1 MISAPAGI
9 TLDGATRATVC
20 DDTVGRAVGRVVGGV
35 VFAAASNGGV
45 AAGKFQVAALRA
57 RMVAG
62 DVASPGT
69 RAVGASGVLGGIGE
83 RDSVVAK
90 DVALLNVG
98 MVWDVRSAWDVDAL
112 ASSSSSRR
120 IGSCRLCWEEAAE
133 LVNDDP
139 RGSLKTGGGGV
150 GIASSFD
157 GFLRL
162 LDWVVEV
169 VLASFFGLPRFWG
182 TCGTP
187 SDNIASTSSAA
198 AVALFFGLA
207 RFFGALAGVVASAS
221 IESTDADADAP
232 DESDAATV
240 AFCFLCRFA
249 GSAVVRCPSGSPCFR
264 KQSSIV
270 HSTRPAGS
278 KCEPSLLSHM
288 LQSSPSGSCRSI
300 STAGRG

>member
-9 TLDGATRATVC
+9 TLDGATRAVLC
-20 DDTVGRAVGRVVGGV
+20 DATVGRAIGGV
-35 VFAAASNGGV
+35 VFVAATAASNGGV
-45 AAGKFQVAALRA
+45 AAWKLQVAALRA

-69 RAVGASGVLGGIGE
+69 RAVGVSGVLGGIGE

-98 MVWDVRSAWDVDAL
+98 MVWDVRSAWDVDAVG
-112 ASSSSSRR
+112 SSSSSRR
-120 IGSCRLCWEEAAE
+120 IGSCRLFCEEAAE

-169 VLASFFGLPRFWG
+169 VLASFLGLPRFWG

-198 AVALFFGLA
+198 AFTLFFGLA
-207 RFFGALAGVVASAS
+207 RFFGALAAVVASAS
-221 IESTDADADAP
+221 IEGIRCSNGG
-232 DESDAATV
+232 
-240 AFCFLCRFA
+240 FLLLLPFRGLG
-249 GSAVVRCPSGSPCFR
+249 GSEVSLR
-264 KQSSIV
+264 QS
-270 HSTRPAGS
+270 
-278 KCEPSLLSHM
+278 M
-288 LQSSPSGSCRSI
+288 L
-300 STAGRG
+300 